1 MNGDLHDKQRIVQ
14 RFGQQAYRLV
24 IGHGQQ
30 AMVSFKKQPV
40 ALGAYH
46 FAFRQP
52 GQRRD
57 LAKSLGRRALNGGQ
71 EGMSLSSVRR
81 NVAAAVIVL
90 VFITS
95 A

>member
-1 MNGDLHDKQRIVQ
+1 MDGDLDDKQRIVQ
-14 RFGQQAYRLV
+14 RFGQQEAYRLV

-71 EGMSLSSVRR
+71 KGISSPESGVTSRR
-81 NVAAAVIVL
+81 RL
-90 VFITS
+90 
-95 A
+95 